1 MAIELHHLHPSHDD
15 EVARLKERI
24 AELESLNHDLCER
37 VTENDEIRLHWEE
50 IEQTRTENERMKAR
64 IAELKEERRWRKF
77 PDEKPKWGEE
87 VLVLDKEGEEIDLK
101 QTYDDEVDFATE
113 IATELVGQ
121 NEDFET
127 GFTQTDDIELSE
139 SNALMDE
146 FSFDAD
152 DEDDEF

>member
-24 AELESLNHDLCER
+24 AELESLNHDLCQR
-37 VTENDEIRLHWEE
+37 VTENDEIRLHREE

-87 VLVLDKEGEEIDLK
+87 VLVLDKEGDQHIVRFSHDMKWISWGKMNTCESDCIVYWIPKVPMPEEK
-101 QTYDDEVDFATE
+101 K
-113 IATELVGQ
+113 
-121 NEDFET
+121 
-127 GFTQTDDIELSE
+127 
-139 SNALMDE
+139 
-146 FSFDAD
+146 
-152 DEDDEF
+152 